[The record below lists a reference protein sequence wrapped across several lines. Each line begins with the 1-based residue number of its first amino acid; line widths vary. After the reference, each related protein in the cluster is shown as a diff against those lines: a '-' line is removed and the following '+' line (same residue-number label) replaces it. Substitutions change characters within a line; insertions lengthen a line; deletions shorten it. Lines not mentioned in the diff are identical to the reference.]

1 MAATNV
7 NFSIAA
13 IFILAALLVL
23 VVTNYIFQRRQA
35 KELHRM
41 ADAAEEGLMLE
52 IAIQREAKAKE
63 VLVED
68 PLEWLQGE
76 VARGVGLAV
85 ELQGPRQAY
94 PDLRTVDI
102 QAARMR
108 LVVSV
113 HDKTELGKLLKGE
126 KARGK
131 AARALAKFDEP
142 LLGKKPRRATVF
154 ERNLMQDRWFD
165 LKAAQAGQELGVDW
179 TGQTR
184 LYFYLVSIS

>member
-13 IFILAALLVL
+13 IFILAALLIL

-35 KELHRM
+35 TELRRM

-52 IAIQREAKAKE
+52 IAIQREAKEKE

-76 VARGVGLAV
+76 IAQGAGLEIA
-85 ELQGPRQAY
+85 LQGLRQAY
-94 PDLRTVDI
+94 PDLGTVDL

-113 HDKTELGKLLKGE
+113 HDKTELDRLLKGE

-142 LLGKKPRRATVF
+142 LLGKKIRRVTVF

-165 LKAAQAGQELGVDW
+165 LKAEQAGSQLGVDW

-184 LYFYLVSIS
+184 LYFYLVPIA